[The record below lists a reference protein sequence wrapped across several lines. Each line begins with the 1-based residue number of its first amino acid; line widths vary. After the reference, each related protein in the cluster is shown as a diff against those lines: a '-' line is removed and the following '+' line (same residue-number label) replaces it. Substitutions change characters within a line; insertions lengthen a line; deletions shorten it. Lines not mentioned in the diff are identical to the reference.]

1 MKCRQI
7 SQDFENNKLELARL
21 EQMIKLQQDAL
32 TDTNKN
38 QETAIQRR
46 NFLYVPPN
54 LEPRMQ
60 AELSK

>member
-1 MKCRQI
+1 MCRQI

-32 TDTNKN
+32 MDTNKI
-38 QETAIQRR
+38 QEMGIQRR

-54 LEPRMQ
+54 LEPRIQ
-60 AELSK
+60 DELSK